1 MVGTGVF
8 VPPSLQELEE
18 LLRAAFLEE
27 THQRALKGFYLR
39 ARDLGYPAV
48 TIYEASRDLL
58 ELEIAS
64 DIGVHEDLRKFSRGD
79 DELRHKIDS
88 VVSVAPELRGRSL
101 IRTEFAI
108 KLRTAWSVS

>member
-1 MVGTGVF
+1 MGTGVF
-8 VPPSLQELEE
+8 IFPSLQELEE

-27 THQRALKGFYLR
+27 AHQWALEGFYLR

-64 DIGVHEDLRKFSRGD
+64 DIGVHEDLRKFTRGN
-79 DELRHKIDS
+79 DEFGHKVDS
-88 VVSVAPELRGRSL
+88 VVSVAPELGGRGL

-108 KLRTAWSVS
+108 KLRT